1 MRIEREGNRE
11 GRGERGEE
19 REGESERLRRLL
31 MVVSTKSPRKKYST
45 GRIKFT
51 IELKSLDPKQFLT
64 AIMCSGLQ
72 NQDLAI

>member
-11 GRGERGEE
+11 GRGEE

-45 GRIKFT
+45 GKIKFT
-51 IELKSLDPKQFLT
+51 IELKSLDRMKF
-64 AIMCSGLQ
+64 MS
-72 NQDLAI
+72 

>member
-11 GRGERGEE
+11 GRGEE

-45 GRIKFT
+45 GKIKFT
-51 IELKSLDPKQFLT
+51 IELKSLDRMKFMSVIKSCGPKNM
-64 AIMCSGLQ
+64 I
-72 NQDLAI
+72 